1 MSELFLGYESINP
14 ASWVYVSSLA
24 IIGLYF
30 KFNRLL
36 SVRNIDLILIVL
48 LGPGVLFVNYGEAQ
62 RTDALLKLA
71 PIRQKIADEIDEA
84 RQRAEEKWRS
94 QEAPPN
100 PEEAAL
106 PTVAEYPLP
115 PDLVA
120 QRARGSWF
128 EMFGYTW
135 LFGVGVLLIT
145 RMLLDPL
152 MERRPL
158 LEPNLSLG
166 GLAWIGGA
174 LFIFL
179 MANVVTSAPTS
190 NDLRAVQNAEDLA
203 ARRAADTQPDGFMK
217 QGPGFALIH
226 LIPVLPTVRLVGD
239 QPQETGHA
247 AAQVVIAKIVA
258 ILSQVAMV
266 TGIVFIGWRHF
277 GSSQGGIGVAVLY
290 LLLPYTAQMTGRVEH
305 VLPAA
310 MLVWAV
316 ALYRTPLFAG
326 MFVGLAAGMIY
337 YPLFLLPLWI
347 SFYWKRGSLWFVGGV
362 AFVMTICALSLIFQS
377 TDALNFW
384 LNLKQMFGVRLP
396 AIGNEN
402 FFGIWHYENGWPQA
416 FRITV
421 LVFFLILSVGLA
433 FLPASKNL
441 GTLLCCTGAVMIGC
455 QFWNGYGGGMHIA
468 WYLPMLL
475 LTIFRPNLDD
485 RVAPGRAVL

>member
-1 MSELFLGYESINP
+1 MSEFFLGYKSINP

-48 LGPGVLFVNYGEAQ
+48 LGPGVLLVNFGEEQ
-62 RTDALLKLA
+62 RTAALFQIGAL
-71 PIRQKIADEIDEA
+71 REA
-84 RQRAEEKWRS
+84 EAEAFASAKEKWKNND
-94 QEAPPN
+94 APPH
-100 PEEAAL
+100 PEFSDVTAPEK
-106 PTVAEYPLP
+106 PLP
-115 PDLVA
+115 SQLAKRLEWGV
-120 QRARGSWF
+120 F
-128 EMFGYTW
+128 YEMFGYHW
-135 LFGVGVLLIT
+135 LFVTGVLLII

-174 LFIFL
+174 LFLFL
-179 MANVVTSAPTS
+179 MANVVSSAPTS

-203 ARRAADTQPDGFMK
+203 ARRAAENQPDGFMK

-226 LIPVLPTVRLVGD
+226 LIPVLPTVKLVGD
-239 QPQETGHA
+239 RPTDLQQPGS
-247 AAQVVIAKIVA
+247 QVIVAKIVA
-258 ILSQVAMV
+258 IAGQIAVV
-266 TGIVFIGWRHF
+266 VGIIFIGWRHF
-277 GSSQGGIGVAVLY
+277 GTSQGGIGVAVLY

-347 SFYWKRGSLWFVGGV
+347 SFYWKRGSLWFLGGV
-362 AFVMTICALSLIFQS
+362 AFMMSICALSLIFQS
-377 TDALNFW
+377 TDAMNFW

-396 AIGNEN
+396 ALNN
-402 FFGIWHYENGWPQA
+402 PWFVGIWHHENGWPQA
-416 FRITV
+416 FRIPLLCLFLV
-421 LVFFLILSVGLA
+421 LSFGLA

-441 GTLLCCTGAVMIGC
+441 GTLLCCTGAVMIAC
-455 QFWNGYGGGMHIA
+455 QFWNGYGGGLHIA

-475 LTIFRPNLDD
+475 LTVFRPNLDD
-485 RVAPGRAVL
+485 RLPPGRTVL